1 MLSHSAAVKLKA
13 ILVIDLIIISIAA
26 GAYFYL
32 QKQGL
37 IAGAAKPAKFTLRN
51 LTIDPSNT
59 TLGNAVQI
67 SVNVTN
73 IGDLVG
79 NETVNFEIN
88 NAVKDTE
95 NITLAGGGSQ
105 NVTYTDVETTIGV
118 YTVQVGDLNGT
129 FTINPPP
136 PGSSRIILSNI
147 YVNPFESW
155 PNQPVNVTA
164 TAQNPTTKD
173 DSLFVAVTVD
183 NVLVETKMI
192 YVNASSSETEQF
204 TFNATTVGEH
214 TVKLNTLS
222 TVFTV
227 VKAGYHT
234 LLVNRSGGGSTPLTF
249 TLNGV
254 SYDTP
259 FDQLLPVGQYTLSV
273 PNPVTLSTGVLAF
286 SSWQDGV
293 TSTTRTFDLNQ
304 WTIMVATYTIVSGYA
319 SCPSLFVWN
328 GTGYSYV
335 TDVSNSGWLGYMNYM
350 TSSGTIV
357 YGGGTPWDYVKL
369 NPNLL
374 AVKNI
379 DGKGYYNMILAQ
391 QWDEIFYLDTAYMVV
406 VDHPVGTNVFSTMSN
421 YVNQGFNGQ
430 IYTVS
435 QTNVLTP
442 VSATYVWGPA
452 GTTEKG
458 INVLPEI
465 SKLDGVFTPGN
476 SGFFSPSWKDIY
488 LNQLTLDL
496 GNLSGAKDIKL
507 VINGI
512 VNWGNYQDYYNW
524 IDQFKG
530 AAAAG
535 VLTNGTQIYPAPYM
549 EVKDA
554 NGNWVRVPQDKQ
566 IPMPSDSNARTFVVD
581 LTGDFPSGISDYQV
595 KICNFFN
602 VTYDYIGIDTTTQ
615 QKITIQKIMPLATL
629 SQWGPTQSTSSGD
642 FTRYG
647 DVTALLQS
655 ADNMYVIGRQ
665 GDEVSLEFPV
675 GNLTKLAPGMER
687 DYFLFVA
694 CWFKDPPGKWGYGF
708 TFTVNPLPFIG
719 MSGYPYTTAESYP
732 YDAAHLAYLKD
743 YNTRVIPPPS

>member
-1 MLSHSAAVKLKA
+1 MFPRSAAVKLKA
-13 ILVIDLIIISIAA
+13 ILVIDLIIISVAA

-32 QKQGL
+32 QKQGV
-37 IAGAAKPAKFTLRN
+37 IAGVAIPAKFTVIH
-51 LTIDPSNT
+51 LTINPSNA
-59 TLGNAVQI
+59 TLGDAVQI

-73 IGDLVG
+73 VGDLEG

-88 NAVKDTE
+88 SVVKDSQ
-95 NITLAGGGSQ
+95 NITLAGAASE
-105 NVTYTDVETTIGV
+105 NVTYNDVETTVGS
-118 YTVQVGDLNGT
+118 YSVQVGDLTGA

-136 PGSSRIILSNI
+136 PGSSSIILSNI
-147 YVNPFESW
+147 YVNPYEAW
-155 PNQPVNVTA
+155 PDQPVNVTA
-164 TAQNPTTKD
+164 TAQNPTTKAD
-173 DSLFVAVTVD
+173 TLFVTVTVD
-183 NVLVETKMI
+183 NVPVETKLI
-192 YVNASSSETEQF
+192 QVNASSSETEQF

-214 TVKLNTLS
+214 TIKLNTLS
-222 TVFTV
+222 TEFTV
-227 VKAGYHT
+227 VKTGYHT
-234 LLVNRSGGGSTPLTF
+234 LLINRNGGGSIPLTF

-254 SYDTP
+254 SYNTP
-259 FDQLLPVGQYTLSV
+259 FEELLPDGTYTISV
-273 PNPVTLSTGVLAF
+273 PNPVTLATGVLGF

-293 TSTTRTFDLNQ
+293 TSTTRTFNLNQ
-304 WTIMVATYTIVSGYA
+304 WTIMVATYTIISGYA

-350 TSSGTIV
+350 TSSGNIV

-379 DGKGYYNMILAQ
+379 DGNGYYDMILAQ

-406 VDHPVGTNVFSTMSN
+406 VDHPMGTNAYATMSN

-435 QTNVLTP
+435 QTNILTP

-476 SGFFSPSWKDIY
+476 SGVFSPAWNDIY

-524 IDQFKG
+524 IDQFKN

-595 KICNFFN
+595 KICNFWN

-615 QKITIQKIMPLATL
+615 QKITIQKIMPIATL

-665 GDEVSLEFPV
+665 GDEVSLQFPV
-675 GNLTKLAPGMER
+675 GNLTKPAPGMER

-694 CWFKDPPGKWGYGF
+694 CWFKDPPGQWGYGF
-708 TFTVNPLPFIG
+708 TFTVDPLPFVG

-732 YDAAHLAYLKD
+732 YDAAHLAYLKE
-743 YNTRVIPPPS
+743 YNTRVIPPAS

>member
-1 MLSHSAAVKLKA
+1 
-13 ILVIDLIIISIAA
+13 
-26 GAYFYL
+26 
-32 QKQGL
+32 
-37 IAGAAKPAKFTLRN
+37 
-51 LTIDPSNT
+51 
-59 TLGNAVQI
+59 
-67 SVNVTN
+67 
-73 IGDLVG
+73 
-79 NETVNFEIN
+79 
-88 NAVKDTE
+88 
-95 NITLAGGGSQ
+95 
-105 NVTYTDVETTIGV
+105 
-118 YTVQVGDLNGT
+118 
-129 FTINPPP
+129 
-136 PGSSRIILSNI
+136 
-147 YVNPFESW
+147 
-155 PNQPVNVTA
+155 
-164 TAQNPTTKD
+164 
-173 DSLFVAVTVD
+173 
-183 NVLVETKMI
+183 
-192 YVNASSSETEQF
+192 
-204 TFNATTVGEH
+204 
-214 TVKLNTLS
+214 
-222 TVFTV
+222 
-227 VKAGYHT
+227 
-234 LLVNRSGGGSTPLTF
+234 
-249 TLNGV
+249 
-254 SYDTP
+254 
-259 FDQLLPVGQYTLSV
+259 
-273 PNPVTLSTGVLAF
+273 
-286 SSWQDGV
+286 
-293 TSTTRTFDLNQ
+293 
-304 WTIMVATYTIVSGYA
+304 MVATYTIVSGYA

-328 GTGYSYV
+328 GIGYSYV

-369 NPNLL
+369 NPSLL

-379 DGKGYYNMILAQ
+379 GGNGYYDMILAQ

-406 VDHPVGTNVFSTMSN
+406 VDHPVGTDVYSTMSN

-430 IYTVS
+430 IYTVN
-435 QTNVLTP
+435 QNNLLTP
-442 VSATYVWGPA
+442 LSATYVWGPA
-452 GTTEKG
+452 GTTAKG

-476 SGFFSPSWKDIY
+476 SGDLSPSWNNIY

-496 GNLSGAKDIKL
+496 GNLAGAKDIKL

-512 VNWGNYQDYYNW
+512 VNWGSYQDYYNW

-535 VLTNGTQIYPAPYM
+535 VLTNGTQIYPGPYM

-581 LTGDFPSGISDYQV
+581 LTGDFPSGITDYQV

-615 QKITIQKIMPLATL
+615 QNITIQKIMPIATL
-629 SQWGPTQSTSSGD
+629 SQWGPTQSTSSGN

-665 GDEVSLEFPV
+665 GDEVNLEFPV

-694 CWFKDPPGKWGYGF
+694 CWFKDPPGQWGYGF
-708 TFTVNPLPFIG
+708 NFTVDPLPFIG
-719 MSGYPYTTAESYP
+719 MSGYPYTATESYP
-732 YDAAHLAYLKD
+732 YDAAHLAYLKE

>member
-1 MLSHSAAVKLKA
+1 MFSRSAAVKLKA
-13 ILVIDLIIISIAA
+13 ILVIDLIVIGVAA

-32 QKQGL
+32 QNQGV
-37 IAGAAKPAKFTLRN
+37 IGVATTPAKFTLTN
-51 LTIDPSNT
+51 LTITPNNVT
-59 TLGNAVQI
+59 VGEAVQI

-73 IGDLVG
+73 VGDLEG
-79 NETVNFEIN
+79 NDTVNFEIN
-88 NAVKDTE
+88 NVVKDSQ
-95 NITLAGGGSQ
+95 NITLAGAATQ
-105 NVTYTDVETTIGV
+105 IVTYSDIETTYGNF
-118 YTVQVGDLNGT
+118 TAKVGDLTGT
-129 FTINPPP
+129 FLINPAP
-136 PGSSRIILSNI
+136 PGSSKIILSNLNF
-147 YVNPFESW
+147 YPYEVW
-155 PNQPVNVTA
+155 PNQPVNATA
-164 TAQNPTTKD
+164 IAQNPTAKPDKLT
-173 DSLFVAVTVD
+173 VVVTVD
-183 NVLVETKMI
+183 NVWVETKVI
-192 YVNASSSETEQF
+192 EVNASSSETVEF
-204 TFNATTVGEH
+204 TVNATTVGEH

-222 TVFTV
+222 GSFPV
-227 VKAGYHT
+227 VQTGYHT
-234 LLVNRSGGGSTPLTF
+234 LEVARSGGGSTPLTF

-254 SYDTP
+254 SYNTP
-259 FDQLLPVGQYTLSV
+259 FVEVLPVGQYTISV

-286 SSWQDGV
+286 SSWSDGV
-293 TSTTRTFDLNQ
+293 TTTTRTFDLDQ
-304 WTIMVATYTIVSGYA
+304 ETFMVASYVVVSGYA

-379 DGKGYYNMILAQ
+379 DGNGYYNMILSQ
-391 QWDEIFYLDTAYMVV
+391 QADEIFYLDTAYMMV
-406 VDHPVGTNVFSTMSN
+406 VDHPVGTNVYSTMSN

-430 IYTVS
+430 IYTVD
-435 QTNVLTP
+435 QNNILTP
-442 VSATYVWGPA
+442 LSATYVWGPA
-452 GTTEKG
+452 GTTAKG

-476 SGFFSPSWKDIY
+476 SGDLSPSWNNIY

-496 GNLSGAKDIKL
+496 GNLAGAKDIKL
-507 VINGI
+507 IINGI
-512 VNWGNYQDYYNW
+512 VNWGSYQDYYKW

-535 VLTNGTQIYPAPYM
+535 LLTNGTQIYPGPYM

-602 VTYDYIGIDTTTQ
+602 VTYDYIGIDTSTQ
-615 QKITIQKIMPLATL
+615 QKITVQKIMPIATL
-629 SQWGPTQSTSSGD
+629 SQWGPTLSTSSGD

-665 GDEVSLEFPV
+665 GDEVNLEFPV
-675 GNLTKLAPGMER
+675 GSLTKLAPGMER

-694 CWFKDPPGKWGYGF
+694 CWFKDPPGQWGYGF
-708 TFTVNPLPFIG
+708 SFTVNQLPFIG
-719 MSGYPYTTAESYP
+719 MSGFPYTTAESYP
-732 YDAAHLAYLKD
+732 YDSAHLAYLKE
-743 YNTRVIPPPS
+743 YNTRVIPPSS

>member
-1 MLSHSAAVKLKA
+1 MFSRSAAVKLKA
-13 ILVIDLIIISIAA
+13 ILIIDLIIIGGAA

-32 QKQGL
+32 QNQGV
-37 IAGAAKPAKFTLRN
+37 IGGVTTPAKFTLKN
-51 LTIDPSNT
+51 LTINPNNA
-59 TLGNAVQI
+59 TLGDAVQI
-67 SVNVTN
+67 SANVTN
-73 IGDLVG
+73 IGDLEG

-88 NAVKDTE
+88 GLVKDSQ
-95 NITLAGGGSQ
+95 NITLAGAASE
-105 NVTYTDVETTIGV
+105 NVTYNDIETAVGN
-118 YTVQVGDLNGT
+118 YTVQVGDLTGS
-129 FTINPPP
+129 FKINPPP
-136 PGSSRIILSNI
+136 PGSSSIILSNI
-147 YVNPFESW
+147 FVNPYESW
-155 PNQPVNVTA
+155 PNQQVNVTA
-164 TAQNPTTKD
+164 TAQNPTTKTD
-173 DSLFVAVTVD
+173 TLFVTVTVD
-183 NVLVETKMI
+183 NVPVGTKMI
-192 YVNASSSETEQF
+192 QVNASSSETEQF

-214 TVKLNTLS
+214 TVKLNTLG
-222 TVFTV
+222 TQFTV

-234 LLVNRSGGGSTPLTF
+234 LLINRSGGGSTPLTF

-254 SYDTP
+254 SYSTP
-259 FDQLLPVGQYTLSV
+259 FQELLPVGQYTISV
-273 PNPVTLSTGVLAF
+273 PNPVTLTTGVLAF

-293 TSTTRTFDLNQ
+293 SSTTRTIDLNQ

-350 TSSGTIV
+350 TSGGTIV

-379 DGKGYYNMILAQ
+379 DGTGYYDMILAQ

-406 VDHPVGTNVFSTMSN
+406 VDHPAGTDVYSTMSN

-430 IYTVS
+430 IYTVN
-435 QTNVLTP
+435 QNNILTP
-442 VSATYVWGPA
+442 LSATYVWGPA
-452 GTTEKG
+452 GTTAKG

-476 SGFFSPSWKDIY
+476 SGDLSPSWNNIY

-496 GNLSGAKDIKL
+496 GNLAGAKDIKL

-512 VNWGNYQDYYNW
+512 VNWGSYQDYYKW

-535 VLTNGTQIYPAPYM
+535 LLTNGTQIYPGPYM

-602 VTYDYIGIDTTTQ
+602 VTYDYVGIDTSTQ
-615 QKITIQKIMPLATL
+615 QKITIQKIMPIATL

-665 GDEVSLEFPV
+665 GDEVNLEFPV

-694 CWFKDPPGKWGYGF
+694 CWFKDPPGQWGYGF
-708 TFTVNPLPFIG
+708 TFTVDPLPFIG
-719 MSGYPYTTAESYP
+719 MSGYPYTAAESYP
-732 YDAAHLAYLKD
+732 YDATHLAYLKA